1 MNKSLAILIL
11 GIVLVV
17 ASVFA
22 NNFFSNQT
30 PEKYIPSQTKTNET
44 NNKTTINRQKTI
56 DGQKI
61 EKQKVLRVIDGDTL
75 ELADGSRVRFLNM
88 DTPETVKKDT
98 AVMCYGKEAS
108 NYTKSRLSDKVVNLT
123 IDKEGVDQYGRQL
136 RFVFLDGVDTTKIEN
151 SFNAEMVKK
160 GFARARMYS
169 PNTTYKK
176 DFETWQKQAQDQKI
190 GVWNCPKPFVE

>member
-1 MNKSLAILIL
+1 MNKSLAILIV
-11 GIVLVV
+11 GIILIIT
-17 ASVFA
+17 SIFA
-22 NNFFSNQT
+22 NNFLNNQT
-30 PEKYIPSQTKTNET
+30 TEKYTPKQAKTAQNKTNNPK
-44 NNKTTINRQKTI
+44 NNSQNL
-56 DGQKI
+56 

-75 ELADGSRVRFLNM
+75 ELEDGSRVRFLNM

-98 AVMCYGKEAS
+98 AVMCYGKESS

-123 IDKEGVDQYGRQL
+123 IDKESTDQYGRQL

-169 PNTTYKK
+169 PNTTYRK
-176 DFETWQKQAQDQKI
+176 DFEEYQKQAQAQKL

>member
-1 MNKSLAILIL
+1 MNKSLAILII
-11 GIVLVV
+11 GIILII

-22 NNFFSNQT
+22 NNFLSNQ
-30 PEKYIPSQTKTNET
+30 PSQKYIPKQTKTAQT
-44 NNKTTINRQKTI
+44 KPNNSNNPNQNP
-56 DGQKI
+56 
-61 EKQKVLRVIDGDTL
+61 EKQKILRVIDGDTL
-75 ELADGSRVRFLNM
+75 ELEDGSRVRFLNM

-98 AVMCYGKEAS
+98 AIMCYGKEAS

-123 IDKEGVDQYGRQL
+123 IDKEGTDQYGRQL

-169 PNTTYKK
+169 PNTTYRK
-176 DFETWQKQAQDQKI
+176 DFEEYQKQAQAQKL